1 VKRVFAI
8 ALLLTFA
15 FAALGMAQD
24 VPNPDTIIYMSYG
37 TLNSMDPA
45 YVYDT
50 DSGGLI
56 FQVYE
61 NLFSWPYGTVDGNEK
76 DIGYSLAEADLI
88 PMLGTVVPTVNNGLV
103 VRLPNG
109 GVQYTVP
116 IRQGVTFHEGGDLT
130 AADVEYTFERGV
142 LQDRRG
148 GPQWMF
154 YEAFSGYTYYGL
166 YQLARDVL
174 GNPDLSRADILEL
187 SAEDQALVYDAISG
201 WVEVSA
207 DGGSVVFT
215 LGADYPPFLGMLAH
229 GASWGA
235 ILDKE
240 WVVEQGG
247 WDGEPGTWAAYY
259 NPGGGTAAEASE
271 LYGVANGTGPYKL
284 TLWDPGVERIYA
296 AFDGY
301 WREAPAIPNIVH
313 RQVQEWTDRFLAF
326 ENMDADIVTV
336 DPQYVPQVE
345 VLDGVIVHKNLP
357 SISMNPVM
365 FFTTDLD
372 LEGNDFVGS
381 GEFAEDGIDSTFF
394 NDVHVRRA
402 FNYCFD
408 HDLYIEESY
417 GAVGGYKTHGPIPQA
432 FEWAYNPDPELLWSV
447 DLEAAEAEFR
457 LANDGALWDTGFTF
471 TIVYNEGNDARRAM
485 AEMLEFNI
493 ESINPK
499 FHIDLLGMPWTNQL
513 DYLLTERMPLFII
526 GWIMDFPDPH
536 NFAQPF
542 LQSDG
547 GGYAE
552 WQGASMVA
560 LYAEHFDDLVAAGMA
575 TTDPAERQ
583 EIYYEL
589 SRLSHEYA
597 THIYLPQVYGYRVAR
612 EYVQGWAFNPAYPD
626 PYFYSI
632 YKAYE

>member
-1 VKRVFAI
+1 MKNICTLSLVLLFAI
-8 ALLLTFA
+8 A
-15 FAALGMAQD
+15 ALGVAQEIK
-24 VPNPDTIIYMSYG
+24 NPDTLVYMSYG

-61 NLFSWPYGTVDGNEK
+61 NLFSWPFGVVDGNEK
-76 DIGYSLAEADLI
+76 TLTWSLADTDLI
-88 PMLGTVVPTVNNGLV
+88 PMLGTVVPSVANGLV
-103 VRLPNG
+103 VVLPDG
-109 GVQYTVP
+109 KIQYTVP
-116 IRQGVTFHEGGDLT
+116 IRKGVSFHEGGTLT
-130 AADVEYTFERGV
+130 AEDVEYSFERGV

-154 YEAFSGYTYYGL
+154 LEAFSGYEFYGISS
-166 YQLARDVL
+166 LAGSILGRDIGRADVL
-174 GNPDLSRADILEL
+174 ELTADE
-187 SAEDQALVYDAISG
+187 QAQVYAVVDKWI
-201 WVEVSA
+201 EVTP
-207 DGGSVVFT
+207 DGGSVTFSI
-215 LGADYPPFLGMLAH
+215 GAEYPPFLGMLGH

-240 WVVEQGG
+240 WVIEQGG
-247 WDGEPGTWAAYY
+247 WDGAANTWAAWY
-259 NPGGGTAAEASE
+259 NPGGGTAAEESE
-271 LYGVANGTGPYKL
+271 LYDKANGTGPYKL
-284 TLWDPGVERIYA
+284 TLWDPGVERVYER
-296 AFDGY
+296 FDGY
-301 WREAPAIPNIVH
+301 WRAPAPIATVVH
-313 RQVQEWTDRFLAF
+313 RQVQEWTDRFLNF
-326 ENMDADIVTV
+326 ENHDADIVTV

-345 VLDGVIVHKNLP
+345 VLDGVTIHKNLP
-357 SISMNPVM
+357 RISMNPVM

-372 LEGNDFVGS
+372 LEANDFVGS
-381 GEFAEDGIDSTFF
+381 GTFAEDGIAPEFF
-394 NDVHVRRA
+394 NDVHVRKA
-402 FNYCFD
+402 FNFSFD
-408 HDLYIEESY
+408 HDLFIEESY

-432 FEWAYNPDPELLWSV
+432 FAWAYNPDPALLYDV

-471 TIVYNEGNDARRAM
+471 TIVYNEGNDSRRAM

-493 ESINPK
+493 EGLNPK

-526 GWIMDFPDPH
+526 GWVMDYPDPH

-547 GGYAE
+547 GGFAS
-552 WQGASMVA
+552 WQGAHMVEI
-560 LYAEHFDDLVAAGMA
+560 YETYFDDLVAAGME
-575 TTDPAERQ
+575 TTDQTERQ
-583 EIYYEL
+583 AIYYEISKL
-589 SRLSHEYA
+589 SYDYA
-597 THIYLPQVYGYRVAR
+597 THIYLPQVNGYRVAID
-612 EYVQGWAFNPAYPD
+612 YVQGWAFNPAYPD